1 MQRPTRAV
9 RAEFAFAI
17 LFTLLGLY
25 VLYDAF
31 TLQESGVYSVV
42 SPKTFAYII
51 GAFATSVGLILLLE
65 IARGRFGI
73 AEGTDA
79 SSPFLPP
86 DIKTMSIVI
95 GSMALHI
102 LLLERIGYIAAAVI
116 AFYGITYGF
125 GSRKF
130 LKDILIS
137 FIFAVTVYV
146 VFSKGL
152 RIFLPEGFFEDLFNL
167 SRKPVE

>member
-17 LFTLLGLY
+17 LFTLLGLF

-31 TLQESGVYSVV
+31 TLTESGVYSVV

-51 GAFATSVGLILLLE
+51 GGFATVVGIALIIE
-65 IARGRFGI
+65 IARGRFGLP
-73 AEGTDA
+73 EGTDQ

-86 DIKTMSIVI
+86 DIKTMAIVL
-95 GSMALHI
+95 GAMALHI

-116 AFYGITYGF
+116 AFYGVTFAF

-130 LKDILIS
+130 IKDLLIS
-137 FIFAVTVYV
+137 FVFAVTVYI

-152 RIFLPEGFFEDLFNL
+152 RIFLPEGFFEDLFRL
-167 SRKPVE
+167 SRGKVE